1 MPIGSF
7 SWRRTLQVNPETTA
21 VIASADT
28 FLLSNSSETGCNIT
42 DRKDIILYLLLFP

>member
-1 MPIGSF
+1 MI
-7 SWRRTLQVNPETTA
+7 QVKPATAA

-28 FLLSNSSETGCNIT
+28 FLLSNSTETGCNIT